1 MYQTQM
7 EDAWTVAIG
16 KHCSPCLF
24 IFDWLL
30 PTTSSANNESQVQL
44 TTWHSMSVCPVAVHL
59 QHLWAIAP
67 SHSVAHQLKKTK
79 WNGYCANVQN
89 YSTPPINS
97 HSDSNSLPRSVCA
110 KRTENKFTLLPV
122 QIIAQRVYLGNLK
135 TRLLQCCYPIQS
147 SSFHQSHPRQ
157 SITQVEMFALYP
169 NPVPVLSSRWLPWWM
184 RPSADRSISGKS
196 MFLGVIDLISAQPQQ
211 LRANSSSSPIWNN
224 VVLDGRSALY
234 LIEPSIY
241 IHCRCLFKMSFSAW
255 LKSYECHPHQRQ
267 QHHHRRVITFKLPGI
282 CVSFTRSPGSTT
294 PETNYV
300 PEETWFYNNPRS
312 SCQLLAI
319 IRINQTGWWWHG
331 W

>member
-1 MYQTQM
+1 
-7 EDAWTVAIG
+7 
-16 KHCSPCLF
+16 
-24 IFDWLL
+24 
-30 PTTSSANNESQVQL
+30 
-44 TTWHSMSVCPVAVHL
+44 MSVCPVAIYL
-59 QHLWAIAP
+59 QHLRAIAP
-67 SHSVAHQLKKTK
+67 SHSVAHQSNKTK
-79 WNGYCANVQN
+79 WNGYCAKVQN

-97 HSDSNSLPRSVCA
+97 HSDSTECVCQ
-110 KRTENKFTLLPV
+110 ENGKQIYLLPV
-122 QIIAQRVYLGNLK
+122 QIIAQRVYRGNLK

-147 SSFHQSHPRQ
+147 SSHQSHPRQ

-196 MFLGVIDLISAQPQQ
+196 MFQGVIDLISAQPQQ
-211 LRANSSSSPIWNN
+211 LRPNSSSSPIWNN
-224 VVLDGRSALY
+224 VVLAGRSALY

-294 PETNYV
+294 PET
-300 PEETWFYNNPRS
+300 T
-312 SCQLLAI
+312 
-319 IRINQTGWWWHG
+319 
-331 W
+331 